1 MLRDVVLDK
10 CAKKKGKTIE
20 GLLNVQAGERRTYC
34 DDISIIAVG
43 FQKTHK

>member
-1 MLRDVVLDK
+1 MLRDLVLDK

-34 DDISIIAVG
+34 DDISIICVS
-43 FQKTHK
+43 FQKTNK